1 MGAAKRIIQPEIAQ
15 RVVDML
21 EAVVQGG
28 TGQQANIPG
37 AKVAGKTGTTQKY
50 DAAEKR
56 YSDNSQIAWFIGF
69 ASIEKETLV
78 SIIMI
83 DDPQGELRSG
93 GSVAAPLFATIVSDE
108 FSRRGH
114 FRKEANFRTRRTQ
127 LGTPTLTSLRTL
139 DTP

>member
-1 MGAAKRIIQPEIAQ
+1 MGAAKRVIQPEIAE
-15 RVVDML
+15 RVVNML
-21 EAVVQGG
+21 EAVVEGG
-28 TGQQANIPG
+28 TGHQASIPG
-37 AKVAGKTGTTQKY
+37 AKVAGKTGTAQKF

-56 YSDNSQIAWFIGF
+56 YSANSQIAWFIGF
-69 ASIEKETLV
+69 ATIEKDTLV

-83 DDPQGELRSG
+83 DDPQGALRSG

-114 FRKEANFRTRRTQ
+114 NQEANFRTHSTQ
-127 LGTPTLTSLRTL
+127 LGTPTLTSFQTL